1 MNRVL
6 SCLFLLALISIACGK
21 APSLQQRLQQMVEVH
36 NQHNVTQELA
46 FYADDATFRD
56 PGREPNRG

>member
-6 SCLFLLALISIACGK
+6 SCLFFLALFSVGWIRT
-21 APSLQQRLQQMVEVH
+21 PSLEQRLQQMVEVH
-36 NQHNVTQELA
+36 NQHNVDQELTFYTDDSA
-46 FYADDATFRD
+46 FVI